1 MGCFMICNVF
11 CCLQYTVYKDH
22 IPQYEIFVIGLR
34 NSVCPYGSI
43 GVTMANN
50 IWVLYLTL
58 SQG

>member
-1 MGCFMICNVF
+1 MICNVF
-11 CCLQYTVYKDH
+11 CCHQYTVYKDH

-34 NSVCPYGSI
+34 DSVCPYGSI